1 MIKTKHGKTK
11 LSGSVPE
18 ILADYSVITDSIL
31 DSLTNNLGMNEDEA
45 KDKLKRSFDR
55 GVNSVEDN
63 SNIGISILK
72 ELMDLIK
79 DSKADVDSEIKGRK
93 GEE

>member
-11 LSGSVPE
+11 LSGSVPK